1 MKLFG
6 ELFDIDYAV
15 LPIGDNYTMG
25 PDDALIAAKFLK
37 AKCVIPVHYSTWPVI
52 EQNPADFKEEAQ
64 KQGIAVKIVRPGKPG
79 AVIFDKEDCVCR
91 MPPSFIISGE
101 S

>member
-52 EQNPADFKEEAQ
+52 EQNPADCSKNR
-64 KQGIAVKIVRPGKPG
+64 KSWRKPG
-79 AVIFDKEDCVCR
+79 AVIF
-91 MPPSFIISGE
+91 
-101 S
+101 

>member
-25 PDDALIAAKFLK
+25 PEDTVKAARFLK
-37 AKCVIPVHYSTWPVI
+37 AKTIIPVHYNTWPI
-52 EQNPADFKEEAQ
+52 IAQNPKYLKERA
-64 KQGIAVKIVRPGKPG
+64 A
-79 AVIFDKEDCVCR
+79 KENVSIK
-91 MPPSFIISGE
+91 MINPGE
-101 S
+101 SVEL

>member
-25 PDDALIAAKFLK
+25 PKDAILAAKFLK
-37 AKCVIPVHYSTWPVI
+37 TKKVIPVHYNTWPVI
-52 EQNPADFKEEAQ
+52 AENPEAFKSYAESISHASVDIVPV
-64 KQGIAVKIVRPGKPG
+64 GSSLDLVK
-79 AVIFDKEDCVCR
+79 
-91 MPPSFIISGE
+91 
-101 S
+101 